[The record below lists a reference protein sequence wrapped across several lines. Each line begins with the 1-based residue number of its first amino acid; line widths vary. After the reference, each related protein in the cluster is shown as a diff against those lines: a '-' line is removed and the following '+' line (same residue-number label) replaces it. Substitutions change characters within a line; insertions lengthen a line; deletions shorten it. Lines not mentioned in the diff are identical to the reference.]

1 MGSGEISHPIEG
13 RGEVGNFGEGRNF
26 FFGW

>member
-13 RGEVGNFGEGRNF
+13 RGEVGKFGEGRDF
-26 FFGW
+26 FIGC